1 MITEIATLTID
12 PGQSEAFEAAVAKA
26 APLFQSAAGCH
37 GMALEQVIETPEK
50 YRLLV
55 QWETVDHHMVTF
67 RESEAF
73 QQWRA
78 LAGPYFV
85 EPPSVV
91 HSRPTAS
98 YF

>member
-12 PGQSEAFEAAVAKA
+12 PGQAEAFEKAVAEA
-26 APLFQSAAGCH
+26 APLFQGAQGCY
-37 GMALEQVIETPEK
+37 GMRLEQVIETPEK
-50 YRLLV
+50 YHLLV
-55 QWETVDHHMVTF
+55 QWESVEHHMVTF

-91 HSRPTAS
+91 HSRQAAN